1 MTKSEIR
8 ALIQNAVDNQTDFL
22 TRLMGSISFAKYHE
36 PPKSTIK
43 EVIEESV
50 TALHRKMV
58 GEKIEELEIV
68 PFDTSLKMRRHL
80 NKRIAALRKEIENG

>member
-58 GEKIEELEIV
+58 LGRVEELLNLG
-68 PFDTSLKMRRHL
+68 TTGWLKDYVD
-80 NKRIAALRKEIENG
+80 NRIATLRKDLENG